1 MLSVCGDC
9 IAIAREL
16 REAYA
21 EVWES
26 DNGRLRSAW
35 MATCQMIG
43 GDERDVE
50 RAEEIVP
57 QLHASDI
64 SRLQPSRAGRAV
76 LAAIAHCALTGHNV
90 PFGISS

>member
-1 MLSVCGDC
+1 MPDVCGDC
-9 IAIAREL
+9 LTIAREL

-26 DNGRLRSAW
+26 DNGGLRAAW
-35 MATCQMIG
+35 MATCRIIG
-43 GDERDVE
+43 GDEGDVE

-57 QLHASDI
+57 QLHAADI

-76 LAAIAHCALTGHNV
+76 LAAVAHRSLTGHNV
-90 PFGISS
+90 PFGIDS

>member
-1 MLSVCGDC
+1 MPGVCGDC
-9 IAIAREL
+9 TAIAREM

-26 DNGRLRSAW
+26 DNGSLRAAW

-43 GDERDVE
+43 GDEGDAK
-50 RAEEIVP
+50 RAEEIIP
-57 QLHASDI
+57 QLHAADI

-76 LAAIAHCALTGHNV
+76 LAALTHRALTGHNV
-90 PFGISS
+90 PIGIGS